1 VQVVEWFEKNKLPY
15 ILSGIQDAVE
25 TPEILGDHRPGV
37 LLPPNV
43 VQREGKKIINAAAKL
58 SDHGLPVALVSAS
71 TEGARYLPL
80 HAAHAIRYGM
90 DPEEALK
97 ALTIY
102 PARMFKLDDRVGSLK
117 RGKDADFVVYSGSP
131 FEMTSHIKLVVVNGR
146 VVVDNR
152 KKEAR

>member
-1 VQVVEWFEKNKLPY
+1 
-15 ILSGIQDAVE
+15 
-25 TPEILGDHRPGV
+25 
-37 LLPPNV
+37 
-43 VQREGKKIINAAAKL
+43 
-58 SDHGLPVALVSAS
+58 
-71 TEGARYLPL
+71 LPL